1 MIFFT
6 YLCTKNEHFML
17 KIECEDIELSDL
29 ILRGRCTTNRLYKKL
44 SNNASF
50 KTDLAKVLKKMKMV
64 NNVSELKDIGSLHYE
79 PLVGDLLGYSS
90 VRIGYKSKYRLLF
103 TEHEEG
109 IVIKLITISE
119 HYGDK

>member
-6 YLCTKNEHFML
+6 YLCTQNEHFML

-44 SNNASF
+44 SSNASF
-50 KTDLAKVLKKMKMV
+50 KTDLAKVLKKMEMV
-64 NNVSELKDIGSLHYE
+64 DNVSELKDIGSLHYE

-119 HYGDK
+119 YYGDK

>member
-17 KIECEDIELSDL
+17 RIECEDIELSDL

-44 SNNASF
+44 SSNASF

-64 NNVSELKDIGSLHYE
+64 NNVSGLKDIGSLHYE

>member
-1 MIFFT
+1 MIFST
-6 YLCTKNEHFML
+6 YLCTQNEHFML

-29 ILRGRCTTNRLYKKL
+29 ILRDRCTTNRLYKKL
-44 SNNASF
+44 SSNASF

-64 NNVSELKDIGSLHYE
+64 DNVSELKDIGSLHYE

-119 HYGDK
+119 YYGDK

>member
-1 MIFFT
+1 MISFT

-29 ILRGRCTTNRLYKKL
+29 ILRGRCTTNHLYKKL
-44 SNNASF
+44 SSNASF

>member
-1 MIFFT
+1 
-6 YLCTKNEHFML
+6 ML

-44 SNNASF
+44 SSNASF
-50 KTDLAKVLKKMKMV
+50 KTDLAKVLKKMEMV
-64 NNVSELKDIGSLHYE
+64 DNVSELKDIGSLHYE

-90 VRIGYKSKYRLLF
+90 VRIGYKSKYHLLF

-119 HYGDK
+119 YYGDK

>member
-29 ILRGRCTTNRLYKKL
+29 ILRGRCTTNHLYKKL
-44 SNNASF
+44 SSNASF

-64 NNVSELKDIGSLHYE
+64 DNVSELKDIGSLHYE

>member
-17 KIECEDIELSDL
+17 RIECEDIELSDL

-44 SNNASF
+44 SSNASF
-50 KTDLAKVLKKMKMV
+50 KTDLAKVLMKMKMV

-90 VRIGYKSKYRLLF
+90 VRIGYNSKYRLLF

>member
-17 KIECEDIELSDL
+17 RIECEDIELSDL
-29 ILRGRCTTNRLYKKL
+29 ILRGCCTTNRLYKKL
-44 SNNASF
+44 SSNASF
-50 KTDLAKVLKKMKMV
+50 KTDLAKVLMKMKMV

>member
-17 KIECEDIELSDL
+17 RIECEDIGLSDL

-44 SNNASF
+44 SSNASF

>member
-17 KIECEDIELSDL
+17 RIECEDIELSDL
-29 ILRGRCTTNRLYKKL
+29 ILRGRSTTNRLYKKL
-44 SNNASF
+44 SSNASF

-64 NNVSELKDIGSLHYE
+64 DNVSELKDIGSLHYE

-103 TEHEEG
+103 TEHGEG

>member
-6 YLCTKNEHFML
+6 YLCSKNEYFML

-44 SNNASF
+44 SSNAFF
-50 KTDLAKVLKKMKMV
+50 KTDLAKVF
-64 NNVSELKDIGSLHYE
+64 
-79 PLVGDLLGYSS
+79 
-90 VRIGYKSKYRLLF
+90 LF

-109 IVIKLITISE
+109 LVIKLITISE

>member
-6 YLCTKNEHFML
+6 YLCTQNEHFML

-29 ILRGRCTTNRLYKKL
+29 ILRGRCTTNHLYKKL
-44 SNNASF
+44 SSNASF

-64 NNVSELKDIGSLHYE
+64 DNVSELKDIGSLHYE

>member
-44 SNNASF
+44 SSNAS
-50 KTDLAKVLKKMKMV
+50 LK
-64 NNVSELKDIGSLHYE
+64 
-79 PLVGDLLGYSS
+79 P
-90 VRIGYKSKYRLLF
+90 
-103 TEHEEG
+103 T
-109 IVIKLITISE
+109 
-119 HYGDK
+119 

>member
-1 MIFFT
+1 
-6 YLCTKNEHFML
+6 ML

-29 ILRGRCTTNRLYKKL
+29 ILRGHCTTNRLYKKL
-44 SNNASF
+44 SSNASF

-64 NNVSELKDIGSLHYE
+64 DNVSELKDIGSLHYE

-119 HYGDK
+119 YYGDKWN

>member
-17 KIECEDIELSDL
+17 RIECEDIELSDL
-29 ILRGRCTTNRLYKKL
+29 ILRGRCTTNRFYKKL
-44 SNNASF
+44 SSNASF

>member
-1 MIFFT
+1 MIISA
-6 YLCTKNEHFML
+6 YLCSKNKHFML

-29 ILRGRCTTNRLYKKL
+29 ILRGRCTTNCLYKKL
-44 SNNASF
+44 SSNASF
-50 KTDLAKVLKKMKMV
+50 KIDLAKVIKKMKMV
-64 NNVSELKDIGSLHYE
+64 DHVSELASIGSLHYE

-90 VRIGYKSKYRLLF
+90 VRIGFKSKYRLLF

>member
-44 SNNASF
+44 SSNASF

-64 NNVSELKDIGSLHYE
+64 DNFFELKDIGSLHYE

>member
-17 KIECEDIELSDL
+17 KIGCEDIELSDL

-44 SNNASF
+44 SSNASF

-64 NNVSELKDIGSLHYE
+64 DNVSELKDIGSLHYE

>member
-1 MIFFT
+1 MIFST
-6 YLCTKNEHFML
+6 YLCTQNEHFML

-44 SNNASF
+44 SSNASF
-50 KTDLAKVLKKMKMV
+50 KTDLAKVLKKMEMV
-64 NNVSELKDIGSLHYE
+64 DNVSELKDIGSLHYE

-119 HYGDK
+119 YYGDK

>member
-17 KIECEDIELSDL
+17 RIECEDIELSDL
-29 ILRGRCTTNRLYKKL
+29 ILRGRCTTNSLYKKL
-44 SNNASF
+44 SSNASI
-50 KTDLAKVLKKMKMV
+50 KTDLAKVLKKMKMLI
-64 NNVSELKDIGSLHYE
+64 NVSELKDIGSLHYE

>member
-1 MIFFT
+1 
-6 YLCTKNEHFML
+6 ML

-29 ILRGRCTTNRLYKKL
+29 ILRGRCTTNHLYKKL
-44 SNNASF
+44 SSNASF

-64 NNVSELKDIGSLHYE
+64 DNVSELKDIGSLHYE

>member
-1 MIFFT
+1 MIFCT
-6 YLCTKNEHFML
+6 YLCTQNEHFML

-44 SNNASF
+44 SSNASF
-50 KTDLAKVLKKMKMV
+50 KTDLAKVLKKMEMV
-64 NNVSELKDIGSLHYE
+64 DNVSELKDIGSLHYE

-119 HYGDK
+119 YYGDK

>member
-17 KIECEDIELSDL
+17 RIECEDIELSDL

-44 SNNASF
+44 SSNASF
-50 KTDLAKVLKKMKMV
+50 KTDLAKVLMKMKMV

>member
-1 MIFFT
+1 
-6 YLCTKNEHFML
+6 ML

-29 ILRGRCTTNRLYKKL
+29 ILKGRCTTNRLYKKL
-44 SNNASF
+44 SSNASF
-50 KTDLAKVLKKMKMV
+50 KTDLAKVIKKMKMV
-64 NNVSELKDIGSLHYE
+64 NNVSELGDIGSLHYE
-79 PLVGDLLGYSS
+79 ALTGDMLGYSS

-109 IVIKLITISE
+109 IVIKLLTISE

>member
-17 KIECEDIELSDL
+17 RIECEDIELSDL
-29 ILRGRCTTNRLYKKL
+29 ILRGRSTTNRLYKKL
-44 SNNASF
+44 SSNASF